1 MNDSLAKLAESHLA
15 SGYDTVYAGEMVDY
29 LPNEVQQTSLA
40 NRATFRDSLKQR
52 ENMER
57 EY

>member
-29 LPNEVQQTSLA
+29 LPNEAREFVCK
-40 NRATFRDSLKQR
+40 RKQIL
-52 ENMER
+52 
-57 EY
+57 